1 MILWGIIILV
11 SFLLRL
17 LFRFNVQNHDDALT
31 TGKQIIDDTVVTEK
45 TAVMFDIDNTL
56 IRGPLPCPSIIELC
70 NYASSK
76 NIKVILITARPN
88 YARIRSFT
96 ERQLRKHGILYD
108 QLFFCPPDSKKT
120 LKKDLDLEFI
130 FSVGDNWT
138 DVDGSYGGKRIKL
151 KKSYQ

>member
-1 MILWGIIILV
+1 MIVWGILIIL
-11 SFLLRL
+11 SFLIRWLIRI
-17 LFRFNVQNHDDALT
+17 NVKSHSDALL
-31 TGKQIIDDTVVTEK
+31 TGKRIIDDTDVTDK

-56 IRGPLPCPSIIELC
+56 VRGPLPCPSIIELC

-108 QLFFCPPDSKKT
+108 QLFFCPPDTKKR
-120 LKKDLDLEFI
+120 LKQDLGLEFI
-130 FSVGDNWT
+130 FSVGDSWT
-138 DVDGSYGGKRIKL
+138 DVDGSHGGKSIKL
-151 KKSYQ
+151 KKSY